1 MFVIRRARMDDAPT
15 LLKMAKMVH
24 FVNLPADQEIIIE
37 KIINSRASFERAAGV
52 ARKQLTPKRHS
63 GSGGISEKT
72 AQAELFMFVLD
83 DTTNHGCLGTSQIVS
98 QMGGPGNP
106 NVCFKLEQREKY
118 SESLKFGTRT
128 TVARIH
134 LDESGPTEIGGL
146 ILQPSFRGHPQ
157 KLGRFVSSVRFHFM
171 GLHRRVFRQTVLA
184 EMMAPIT
191 SDGENLIWNSLG
203 RRFIPLSYTEADRFC
218 QYSREFMTA
227 LLPQGDI
234 QLSILPPEVRMQF
247 GEVGKETRPARRMLE
262 KLGFKYE
269 NFVDPFDGGPYL
281 LAKTDEISVVRDT
294 RRLELGE
301 PLSSSDA
308 SGLAVVSVLDKDGE
322 FFAVQSAF
330 RIDRSG
336 RVCVP
341 REAFE
346 ALGGASGVPAGFT
359 PLDGSAPP
367 DLAPA
372 DKKKTKKTAK
382 LSAKASASKPV
393 KNGDTKSLVKEIG
406 SAKAGAG
413 RPGTTKQGMGP
424 AEVVV

>member
-15 LLKMAKMVH
+15 LLKLAKMVH
-24 FVNLPADQEIIIE
+24 FINLPPDREIITE
-37 KIINSRASFERAAGV
+37 KITNARASFERAAGV
-52 ARKQLTPKRHS
+52 NRKQLTPKRHS

-72 AQAELFMFVLD
+72 ALAELFMFVLD
-83 DTTNHGCLGTSQIVS
+83 DTENPGCLGTSQIVS

-106 NVCFKLEQREKY
+106 NVCFKLELREKY
-118 SESLKFGTRT
+118 SESLKFGTKT

-146 ILQPSFRGHPQ
+146 ILQPSFRGHPA
-157 KLGRFVSSVRFHFM
+157 KLGRFISSVRFHFI
-171 GLHRRVFRQTVLA
+171 GLHRKVFRPTVLA

-191 SDGENLIWNSLG
+191 TDGENLIWNAIG

-227 LLPQGDI
+227 LLPIGDI

-247 GEVGKETRPARRMLE
+247 GEVGKETVPARRMLE

-281 LAKTDEISVVRDT
+281 FAKTDEISIVRDT

-301 PLSSSDA
+301 PVEKADA
-308 SGLAVVSVLDKDGE
+308 GGLAIVSILDKDGE
-322 FFAVQSAF
+322 FFAVQTPY

-336 RVCVP
+336 RVGLP

-346 ALGGASGVPAGFT
+346 AINGQVGSVAGFT
-359 PLDGSAPP
+359 PIDGSAPP
-367 DLAPA
+367 ETPA
-372 DKKKTKKTAK
+372 AKKTKSAGKPAKKRSKTEAK
-382 LSAKASASKPV
+382 
-393 KNGDTKSLVKEIG
+393 
-406 SAKAGAG
+406 
-413 RPGTTKQGMGP
+413 
-424 AEVVV
+424 

>member
-15 LLKMAKMVH
+15 LLKLAKMVH
-24 FVNLPADQEIIIE
+24 FINLPADQEIITE

-52 ARKQLTPKRHS
+52 NRKQLTPKRHS

-72 AQAELFMFVLD
+72 ALAELFMFVLD
-83 DTTNHGCLGTSQIVS
+83 DTRSPGCLGTSQIVS

-118 SESLKFGTRT
+118 SETLKFGTKT
-128 TVARIH
+128 MVARIH

-146 ILQPSFRGHPQ
+146 ILQPSFRGHPD
-157 KLGRFVSSVRFHFM
+157 KLGRFISSVRFHFI
-171 GLHRRVFRQTVLA
+171 GLHRRVFRPTVLA

-191 SDGENLIWNSLG
+191 SDGENKIWNALG

-227 LLPQGDI
+227 LLPIGDI

-247 GEVGKETRPARRMLE
+247 GEVGKETVPARRMLE
-262 KLGFKYE
+262 KLGFRYE

-281 LAKTDEISVVRDT
+281 FAKTDEISVVRDT
-294 RRLELGE
+294 RKLELGD
-301 PLSSSDA
+301 PVTPSDA
-308 SGLAVVSVLDKDGE
+308 VGLGIVSVLDKDGE
-322 FFAVQSAF
+322 FFAVQSPYHM
-330 RIDRSG
+330 DRNG

-341 REAFE
+341 RDAYE
-346 ALGGASGVPAGFT
+346 ALGGVTGAAAGFT

-367 DLAPA
+367 EAPKRA
-372 DKKKTKKTAK
+372 AKPGGRKSAPGSKKEAKKSGK
-382 LSAKASASKPV
+382 KA
-393 KNGDTKSLVKEIG
+393 
-406 SAKAGAG
+406 
-413 RPGTTKQGMGP
+413 
-424 AEVVV
+424 

>member
-15 LLKMAKMVH
+15 LLKLAKMVH
-24 FVNLPADQEIIIE
+24 FINLPPDREIITE
-37 KIINSRASFERAAGV
+37 KITNARASFERAAGV
-52 ARKQLTPKRHS
+52 NRKQLTPKRHS

-72 AQAELFMFVLD
+72 ALAELFMFVLD
-83 DTTNHGCLGTSQIVS
+83 DTENPGCLGTSQIVS

-106 NVCFKLEQREKY
+106 NVCFKLELREKY
-118 SESLKFGTRT
+118 SESLKFGTKT

-146 ILQPSFRGHPQ
+146 ILQPSFRGHPA
-157 KLGRFVSSVRFHFM
+157 KLGRFISSVRFHFI
-171 GLHRRVFRQTVLA
+171 GLHRKVFRPTVLA

-191 SDGENLIWNSLG
+191 TDGENLIWNAIG

-227 LLPQGDI
+227 LLPIGDI

-247 GEVGKETRPARRMLE
+247 GEVGKETVPARRMLE

-281 LAKTDEISVVRDT
+281 FAKTDEISIVRDT

-301 PLSSSDA
+301 PVEKADA
-308 SGLAVVSVLDKDGE
+308 GGLAIVSILDKDGE
-322 FFAVQSAF
+322 FFAVQTPY

-336 RVCVP
+336 RVGLP
-341 REAFE
+341 KEAFE
-346 ALGGASGVPAGFT
+346 AINGQVGSVAGFT
-359 PLDGSAPP
+359 PIDGSAPP
-367 DLAPA
+367 ETPA
-372 DKKKTKKTAK
+372 AKKTKSAGKPAKKRSKTEAK
-382 LSAKASASKPV
+382 
-393 KNGDTKSLVKEIG
+393 
-406 SAKAGAG
+406 
-413 RPGTTKQGMGP
+413 
-424 AEVVV
+424 

>member
-15 LLKMAKMVH
+15 LLKLAKMVH
-24 FVNLPADQEIIIE
+24 FINLPADQEIIVE

-52 ARKQLTPKRHS
+52 NRKQVTPKRHS

-72 AQAELFMFVLD
+72 ALAELFMFVLD
-83 DTTNHGCLGTSQIVS
+83 DTRNPGCLGTSQIVS

-106 NVCFKLEQREKY
+106 NVCFRLEQREKY

-146 ILQPSFRGHPQ
+146 ILQPSFRGHPE
-157 KLGRFVSSVRFHFM
+157 KLGRFLSSVRFHFI
-171 GLHRRVFRQTVLA
+171 GLHRRVFRPTVLA

-191 SDGENLIWNSLG
+191 SDGENLIWNALG

-227 LLPQGDI
+227 LLPAGDI

-247 GEVGKETRPARRMLE
+247 GEVGKETVPARRMLE
-262 KLGFKYE
+262 KLGFRYE

-281 LAKTDEISVVRDT
+281 FAKTDEISIVRDT

-301 PLSSSDA
+301 PIAPADA
-308 SGLAVVSVLDKDGE
+308 AGQAIVSVLDKDGE
-322 FFAVQSAF
+322 FFAVQIPY
-330 RIDRSG
+330 RIDRNG
-336 RVCVP
+336 RVSVP

-346 ALGGASGVPAGFT
+346 ALGGAAGAIVGFT
-359 PLDGSAPP
+359 PVDGSPP
-367 DLAPA
+367 PETSAKTSRKRSAPA
-372 DKKKTKKTAK
+372 RPKKTRTE
-382 LSAKASASKPV
+382 
-393 KNGDTKSLVKEIG
+393 T
-406 SAKAGAG
+406 
-413 RPGTTKQGMGP
+413 
-424 AEVVV
+424 

>member
-24 FVNLPADQEIIIE
+24 FINLPADQEIIVE
-37 KIINSRASFERAAGV
+37 KIINSRSSFERAAGV
-52 ARKQLTPKRHS
+52 NRKQITPKRHS

-72 AQAELFMFVLD
+72 ALADLFMFVLD
-83 DTTNHGCLGTSQIVS
+83 DTDNPGCLGTSQIVS

-106 NVCFKLEQREKY
+106 NVCFRLEQREKY
-118 SESLKFGTRT
+118 SESLKFGTKT
-128 TVARIH
+128 MVAQIH

-146 ILQPSFRGHPQ
+146 ILQPSFRGHPA
-157 KLGRFVSSVRFHFM
+157 KLGRFISSVRFHFI
-171 GLHRRVFRQTVLA
+171 GLHRRVFRPTVLA

-191 SDGENLIWNSLG
+191 SDGENLIWNALG

-227 LLPQGDI
+227 LLPAGEI

-247 GEVGKETRPARRMLE
+247 GEVGKETVPARRMLE
-262 KLGFKYE
+262 KLGFRYE

-281 LAKTDEISVVRDT
+281 VAKTEDIPIVRDT

-301 PLSSSDA
+301 PVSPQDA

-322 FFAVQSAF
+322 FFAVQSPY
-330 RIDRSG
+330 RVDRAG

-341 REAFE
+341 RDAFE
-346 ALGGASGVPAGFT
+346 ALGGTGGVQVGFT
-359 PLDGSAPP
+359 PMDGSPPPEAPGSV
-367 DLAPA
+367 ARKA
-372 DKKKTKKTAK
+372 AGKRTSKKKT
-382 LSAKASASKPV
+382 
-393 KNGDTKSLVKEIG
+393 GTKS
-406 SAKAGAG
+406 
-413 RPGTTKQGMGP
+413 
-424 AEVVV
+424 

>member
-1 MFVIRRARMDDAPT
+1 VFVIRRARMDDAPT
-15 LLKMAKMVH
+15 LLKLAKMVH
-24 FVNLPADQEIIIE
+24 FINLPPDREIITE
-37 KIINSRASFERAAGV
+37 KITNARASFERAAGV
-52 ARKQLTPKRHS
+52 NRKQLTPKRHS

-72 AQAELFMFVLD
+72 ALAELFMFVLD
-83 DTTNHGCLGTSQIVS
+83 DTENPGCLGTSQIVS

-106 NVCFKLEQREKY
+106 NVCFKLELREKY
-118 SESLKFGTRT
+118 SESLKFGTKT

-146 ILQPSFRGHPQ
+146 ILQPSFRGHPA
-157 KLGRFVSSVRFHFM
+157 KLGRFISSVRFHFI
-171 GLHRRVFRQTVLA
+171 GLHRKVFRPTVLA

-191 SDGENLIWNSLG
+191 TDGENLIWNAIG

-227 LLPQGDI
+227 LLPIGDI

-247 GEVGKETRPARRMLE
+247 GEVGKETVPARRMLE

-281 LAKTDEISVVRDT
+281 FAKTDEISIVRDT

-301 PLSSSDA
+301 PVEKADA
-308 SGLAVVSVLDKDGE
+308 GGLAIVSILDKDGE
-322 FFAVQSAF
+322 FFAVQTPY

-336 RVCVP
+336 RVGLP

-346 ALGGASGVPAGFT
+346 AINGQVGSVAGFT
-359 PLDGSAPP
+359 PIDGSAPP
-367 DLAPA
+367 ETPA
-372 DKKKTKKTAK
+372 AKKTKSAGKPAKKRSKTEAK
-382 LSAKASASKPV
+382 
-393 KNGDTKSLVKEIG
+393 
-406 SAKAGAG
+406 
-413 RPGTTKQGMGP
+413 
-424 AEVVV
+424 

>member
-24 FVNLPADQEIIIE
+24 FINLPADQDIITE

-52 ARKQLTPKRHS
+52 NRKQLTPKRHS

-83 DTTNHGCLGTSQIVS
+83 DTDSPGCLGTSQIVS

-106 NVCFKLEQREKY
+106 NVCFKLEHREKY

-128 TVARIH
+128 MVARIH

-146 ILQPSFRGHPQ
+146 ILQPSFRGHPA

-171 GLHRRVFRQTVLA
+171 GLHRRVFRPTVLA

-191 SDGENLIWNSLG
+191 SDGENLIWNALG

-227 LLPQGDI
+227 LLPAGDI

-247 GEVGKETRPARRMLE
+247 GEVGKETVPARRMLE

-269 NFVDPFDGGPYL
+269 HYVDPFDGGPYL
-281 LAKTDEISVVRDT
+281 FAKTEDISVVRDT
-294 RRLELGE
+294 RKLELGD
-301 PLSSSDA
+301 PISSSDA
-308 SGLAVVSVLDKDGE
+308 GGMAIVSVLDKDGE
-322 FFAVQSAF
+322 FFAVQSPYL
-330 RIDRSG
+330 IDRAG

-346 ALGGASGVPAGFT
+346 ALGGVSGTSAGFT
-359 PLDGSAPP
+359 PLDGSEPPAAPKASRRSKP
-367 DLAPA
+367 TA
-372 DKKKTKKTAK
+372 KKT
-382 LSAKASASKPV
+382 SK
-393 KNGDTKSLVKEIG
+393 
-406 SAKAGAG
+406 KAG
-413 RPGTTKQGMGP
+413 TK
-424 AEVVV
+424 A

>member
-1 MFVIRRARMDDAPT
+1 MDDAPT
-15 LLKMAKMVH
+15 LLKLAKMVH
-24 FVNLPADQEIIIE
+24 FINLPPDREIITE
-37 KIINSRASFERAAGV
+37 KITNARASFERAAGV
-52 ARKQLTPKRHS
+52 NRKQLTPKRHS

-72 AQAELFMFVLD
+72 ALAELFMFVLD
-83 DTTNHGCLGTSQIVS
+83 DTENPGCLGTSQIVS

-106 NVCFKLEQREKY
+106 NVCFKLELREKY
-118 SESLKFGTRT
+118 SESLKFGTKT

-146 ILQPSFRGHPQ
+146 ILQPSFRGHPA
-157 KLGRFVSSVRFHFM
+157 KLGRFISSVRFHFI
-171 GLHRRVFRQTVLA
+171 GLHRKVFRPTVLA

-191 SDGENLIWNSLG
+191 TDGENLIWNAIG

-227 LLPQGDI
+227 LLPIGDI

-247 GEVGKETRPARRMLE
+247 GEVGKETVPARRMLE

-281 LAKTDEISVVRDT
+281 FAKTDEISIVRDT

-301 PLSSSDA
+301 PVEKADA
-308 SGLAVVSVLDKDGE
+308 GGLAIVSILDKDGE
-322 FFAVQSAF
+322 FFAVQTPY

-336 RVCVP
+336 RVGLP

-346 ALGGASGVPAGFT
+346 AINGQVGSVAGFT
-359 PLDGSAPP
+359 PIDGSAPP
-367 DLAPA
+367 ETPA
-372 DKKKTKKTAK
+372 AKKTKSAGKPAKKRSKTEAK
-382 LSAKASASKPV
+382 
-393 KNGDTKSLVKEIG
+393 
-406 SAKAGAG
+406 
-413 RPGTTKQGMGP
+413 
-424 AEVVV
+424 

>member
-15 LLKMAKMVH
+15 LLKLAKMVH
-24 FVNLPADQEIIIE
+24 FINLPPDREIITE
-37 KIINSRASFERAAGV
+37 KITNARASFERAAGV
-52 ARKQLTPKRHS
+52 NRKQLTPKRHS

-72 AQAELFMFVLD
+72 ALAELFMFVLD
-83 DTTNHGCLGTSQIVS
+83 DTENPGCLGTSQIVS

-106 NVCFKLEQREKY
+106 NVCFKLELREKY
-118 SESLKFGTRT
+118 SESLKFGTKT

-146 ILQPSFRGHPQ
+146 ILQPSFRGHPA
-157 KLGRFVSSVRFHFM
+157 KLGRFISSVRFHFI
-171 GLHRRVFRQTVLA
+171 GLHRKVFRPTVLA

-191 SDGENLIWNSLG
+191 TDGENLIWNAIG

-227 LLPQGDI
+227 LLPIGDI

-247 GEVGKETRPARRMLE
+247 GEVGKETVPARRMLE

-281 LAKTDEISVVRDT
+281 FAKTDEISIVRDT

-301 PLSSSDA
+301 PAEKSDA
-308 SGLAVVSVLDKDGE
+308 AGLAIVSILDKDGE
-322 FFAVQSAF
+322 FFAVQTPY

-336 RVCVP
+336 RVGLP
-341 REAFE
+341 KEAFE
-346 ALGGASGVPAGFT
+346 AINGQVGSVAGFT
-359 PLDGSAPP
+359 PIDGSAPP
-367 DLAPA
+367 ETPA
-372 DKKKTKKTAK
+372 AKKTKGTGKPAKKRSKTEAK
-382 LSAKASASKPV
+382 
-393 KNGDTKSLVKEIG
+393 
-406 SAKAGAG
+406 
-413 RPGTTKQGMGP
+413 
-424 AEVVV
+424 

>member
-24 FVNLPADQEIIIE
+24 FINLPADQEIIIE

-52 ARKQLTPKRHS
+52 SRKQLTPKRHS

-72 AQAELFMFVLD
+72 AHAELFMFVLD
-83 DTTNHGCLGTSQIVS
+83 DTNNHGCLGTSQIVS

-106 NVCFKLEQREKY
+106 NVCFRLEQREKY
-118 SESLKFGTRT
+118 SETLKFGIKT

-146 ILQPSFRGHPQ
+146 ILQPSFRGHKE
-157 KLGRFVSSVRFHFM
+157 KLGRFLSSVRFHFM
-171 GLHRRVFRQTVLA
+171 GLHRKVFRPTVLA

-262 KLGFKYE
+262 KLGFRYE

-281 LAKTDEISVVRDT
+281 FARTDEISVVRDT
-294 RRLELGE
+294 RKLELGD
-301 PLSSSDA
+301 PVSSPDA
-308 SGLAVVSVLDKDGE
+308 TGLAVVSVLDKDGE
-322 FFAVQSAF
+322 FYAVQSAY
-330 RIDRSG
+330 RMDRSG

-346 ALGGASGVPAGFT
+346 ALGGASGVAAGFT
-359 PLDGSAPP
+359 PLDGSEPPERAAAGKKQVKKAAKKSGKGKSKAGVKASGRGAP
-367 DLAPA
+367 DGDA
-372 DKKKTKKTAK
+372 D
-382 LSAKASASKPV
+382 AKAL
-393 KNGDTKSLVKEIG
+393 KSDAV
-406 SAKAGAG
+406 SV
-413 RPGTTKQGMGP
+413 
-424 AEVVV
+424 EVVS